1 MFFVSDQMK
10 QLLKQLFL
18 IKAALGVLI
27 VLMWMLGKMTLLT

>member
-1 MFFVSDQMK
+1 MCLVSDQMK